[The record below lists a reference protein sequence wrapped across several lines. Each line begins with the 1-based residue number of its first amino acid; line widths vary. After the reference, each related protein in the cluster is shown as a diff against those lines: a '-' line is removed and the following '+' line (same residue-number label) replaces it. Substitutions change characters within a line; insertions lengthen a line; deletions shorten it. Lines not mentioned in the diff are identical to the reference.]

1 MRKIMFGL
9 NNISSLKQKNGGKI
23 MGKEASPD
31 FENKVTLRINDISIG
46 LNEFADDIVKE
57 VVFGLLKAL
66 NTEDVDEIKNVKIEI
81 NNE

>member
-1 MRKIMFGL
+1 
-9 NNISSLKQKNGGKI
+9 
-23 MGKEASPD
+23 MGKEASPN

>member
-1 MRKIMFGL
+1 
-9 NNISSLKQKNGGKI
+9 
-23 MGKEASPD
+23 MGKEARPN

>member
-1 MRKIMFGL
+1 MK
-9 NNISSLKQKNGGKI
+9 K
-23 MGKEASPD
+23 
-31 FENKVTLRINDISIG
+31 NKVILRINDISIG

-66 NTEDVDEIKNVKIEI
+66 NTEDVDEIKTVKIEI

>member
-1 MRKIMFGL
+1 
-9 NNISSLKQKNGGKI
+9 
-23 MGKEASPD
+23 MGKDASPD

>member
-1 MRKIMFGL
+1 
-9 NNISSLKQKNGGKI
+9 

-31 FENKVTLRINDISIG
+31 FENKVSLRINDISIG

-57 VVFGLLKAL
+57 TILGMLNAL
-66 NTEDVDEIKNVKIEI
+66 NTSDVDGDIKNVKIEI

>member
-1 MRKIMFGL
+1 
-9 NNISSLKQKNGGKI
+9 

>member
-1 MRKIMFGL
+1 
-9 NNISSLKQKNGGKI
+9 

-31 FENKVTLRINDISIG
+31 FENKVSLRINDISIG

-57 VVFGLLKAL
+57 TILGMLNAL
-66 NTEDVDEIKNVKIEI
+66 NTSNVSGDIKNVKIEI

>member
-1 MRKIMFGL
+1 
-9 NNISSLKQKNGGKI
+9 
-23 MGKEASPD
+23 MGKEAGLD
-31 FENKVTLRINDISIG
+31 FKNKVTLRINDISIG

-66 NTEDVDEIKNVKIEI
+66 NTENVDEIKNVKIEI

>member
-1 MRKIMFGL
+1 
-9 NNISSLKQKNGGKI
+9 
-23 MGKEASPD
+23 MGKKASPD
-31 FENKVTLRINDISIG
+31 FENKVILRINDISIG

-66 NTEDVDEIKNVKIEI
+66 NTEDVDEIKTVKIEI

>member
-1 MRKIMFGL
+1 
-9 NNISSLKQKNGGKI
+9 

-31 FENKVTLRINDISIG
+31 FENKVSLRINDISIG

-57 VVFGLLKAL
+57 TILGMINAL
-66 NTEDVDEIKNVKIEI
+66 NTSDVDGDIKNVKIEI

>member
-1 MRKIMFGL
+1 
-9 NNISSLKQKNGGKI
+9 

-31 FENKVTLRINDISIG
+31 FENKVSLRINDISIG

-57 VVFGLLKAL
+57 TILGMLNAL
-66 NTEDVDEIKNVKIEI
+66 NTSDVSGDIKNVKIEI

>member
-1 MRKIMFGL
+1 
-9 NNISSLKQKNGGKI
+9 
-23 MGKEASPD
+23 MGKEASPN

-46 LNEFADDIVKE
+46 LNEFTDDIVKE
-57 VVFGLLKAL
+57 VVFGLIKAL

>member
-1 MRKIMFGL
+1 MHKIMLGL
-9 NNISSLKQKNGGKI
+9 NNISSLKQKTGGKI
-23 MGKEASPD
+23 MGKDASPD
-31 FENKVTLRINDISIG
+31 FKNKVTLRINDISIG

-57 VVFGLLKAL
+57 VIFGLLKAL

>member
-1 MRKIMFGL
+1 
-9 NNISSLKQKNGGKI
+9 
-23 MGKEASPD
+23 MGKKAGPD
-31 FENKVTLRINDISIG
+31 FKNKVTLRINDISIG

-66 NTEDVDEIKNVKIEI
+66 NTENVDEIKNVKIEI

>member
-1 MRKIMFGL
+1 
-9 NNISSLKQKNGGKI
+9 
-23 MGKEASPD
+23 MGKKASPD